1 MNRLLV
7 LPVFAI
13 LTCCFNDD
21 HRLVSQLS
29 HSSADSVTVVSE
41 ITVPSGYKR
50 VDLPKQS
57 FGDWLRNISLKKD
70 KHVYLFNGSLKRNQT
85 AQFAV
90 LNISVGNKDLQ
101 QCADALMRLRAEY
114 LFSQKRYSEIE
125 FRDNSNKSYKC
136 TGGADRSAFDK
147 YLEKVFSMCGSASLE
162 KQLEPVTNL
171 HNMQPGDVFI
181 KGGFPGHAMMVM
193 DMAVNAN
200 GNKVFMLAQ
209 SYMPAQ
215 DIHIVKNPSD
225 ASFSP
230 WYEIDDVNT
239 IVTPE
244 WTFLNSQL
252 RRW

>member
-1 MNRLLV
+1 MSRLLI

-13 LTCCFNDD
+13 LTCCFNDEYK
-21 HRLVSQLS
+21 LASQ
-29 HSSADSVTVVSE
+29 HSFSAADSATVVSE

-70 KHVYLFNGSLKRNQT
+70 NHVYLYNGNLKRNQT

-101 QCADALMRLRAEY
+101 QCADALMRLRAEF
-114 LFSQKRYSEIE
+114 LFSQKRFSEIE
-125 FRDNSNKSYKC
+125 FRDNAGKAYKWTGASN
-136 TGGADRSAFDK
+136 RSEFDK

-162 KQLEPVTNL
+162 KQLKPVINL
-171 HNMQPGDVFI
+171 QEMQPGDVFI
-181 KGGFPGHAMMVM
+181 KGGFPGHAMIVI
-193 DMAVNAN
+193 DMAINAK

-230 WYEIDDVNT
+230 WYEIDDANT
-239 IVTPE
+239 IDTPE